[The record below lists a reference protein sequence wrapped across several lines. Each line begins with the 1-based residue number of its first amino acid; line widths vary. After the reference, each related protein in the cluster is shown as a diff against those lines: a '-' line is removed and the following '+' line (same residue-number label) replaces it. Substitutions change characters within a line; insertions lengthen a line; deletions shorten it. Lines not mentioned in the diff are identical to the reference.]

1 MSTSFDVSEGGHA
14 PGILRGAF
22 DDMAELGDVVDGT
35 LYDGAPLTAER
46 LSRLLWD
53 CTDTMPRVQCSL
65 LDMPEG
71 STYAQAVREY
81 RMVWREGAEAA

>member
-1 MSTSFDVSEGGHA
+1 MSTSFDASQGGHA

-35 LYDGAPLTAER
+35 LYDGAPLTVER
-46 LSRLLWD
+46 LTGLLWD

-65 LDMPEG
+65 LDMPQG
-71 STYAQAVREY
+71 STYSQAVREY
-81 RMVWREGAEAA
+81 RAVWREDAVTA